1 MIEASFRNND
11 YPGTEQK
18 RLHFHVAYELLFV
31 VRGWVDVQIS
41 DQCRRA
47 TAPSLVFFGNL
58 EEHRIKAV
66 SSDYARYVLTIAPEQ
81 LRGISPTLLS
91 IFNSRP
97 ADFHHVLSVDS
108 CSMRLPEL
116 FDALVRES
124 GLEDACAQFC
134 AESLVHL
141 LLAGLY
147 RRYPEA
153 FPAERCIYP
162 KGIIEAQRFLDEHF
176 QENLSMDEVARMFF
190 LSPGYF
196 RHLFV
201 RLIGFSPKQYVMRNR
216 LARARELLEN
226 TTMSV
231 SQIAEQVG
239 FSDASNFIRS
249 FKAHYGAT
257 PSSIRKEKSEKA
269 VFTYF

>member
-1 MIEASFRNND
+1 M
-11 YPGTEQK
+11 
-18 RLHFHVAYELLFV
+18 
-31 VRGWVDVQIS
+31 DV
-41 DQCRRA
+41 
-47 TAPSLVFFGNL
+47 
-58 EEHRIKAV
+58 
-66 SSDYARYVLTIAPEQ
+66 
-81 LRGISPTLLS
+81 
-91 IFNSRP
+91 
-97 ADFHHVLSVDS
+97 
-108 CSMRLPEL
+108 
-116 FDALVRES
+116 
-124 GLEDACAQFC
+124 
-134 AESLVHL
+134 
-141 LLAGLY
+141 
-147 RRYPEA
+147 
-153 FPAERCIYP
+153 
-162 KGIIEAQRFLDEHF
+162 
-176 QENLSMDEVARMFF
+176 VARRFF

-257 PSSIRKEKSEKA
+257 PFSIRKEKSEKA